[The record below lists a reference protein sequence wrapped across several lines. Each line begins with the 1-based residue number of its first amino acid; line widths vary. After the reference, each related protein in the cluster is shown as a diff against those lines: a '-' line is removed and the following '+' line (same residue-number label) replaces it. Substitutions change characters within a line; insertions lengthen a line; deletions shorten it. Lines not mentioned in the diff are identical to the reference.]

1 MHELMKIL
9 EESCEFAH
17 EELKELM
24 KKLKSANTVNPS
36 DIQMF
41 DYLTHS
47 IKSIKTVMS
56 MIEYDDRGD
65 SQYSGSRYYKASH
78 MPMYSGDNYSRDNYS
93 RDGYSM
99 ENYSGRMYSRDGEK
113 SNAVRSL
120 EGMMRNA
127 RNEQDAMLIRD
138 AINSINRIKEY

>member
-1 MHELMKIL
+1 MHELIKTL
-9 EESCEFAH
+9 EEACEFAH

-24 KKLKSANTVNPS
+24 KKLKGASTVNPS

-41 DYLTHS
+41 DHLTHS
-47 IKSIKTVMS
+47 IKSIKTVIS
-56 MIEYDDRGD
+56 MLEYDNRGD
-65 SQYSGSRYYKASH
+65 SQYSGSRYYKESH
-78 MPMYSGDNYSRDNYS
+78 MPMYSGDNYS

-127 RNEQDAMLIRD
+127 RNEQDAMAIRD
-138 AINSINRIKEY
+138 AINLVNRIKEY

>member
-1 MHELMKIL
+1 MHELMKTL

-24 KKLKSANTVNPS
+24 KKLKSANTVSPS

-65 SQYSGSRYYKASH
+65 SQYSGSRYYKAPY
-78 MPMYSGDNYSRDNYS
+78 MPMYSGDNYS

-113 SNAVRSL
+113 ASAVRSL
-120 EGMMRNA
+120 EGMMRNV

>member
-1 MHELMKIL
+1 MHELIKTL
-9 EESCEFAH
+9 EDACEFAH

-24 KKLKSANTVNPS
+24 KKLKGTNTVNPS

-41 DYLTHS
+41 DHLTHS
-47 IKSIKTVMS
+47 IKSIKTVIS
-56 MIEYDDRGD
+56 MLEYDSRGD
-65 SQYSGSRYYKASH
+65 SQYSGSRYYKEPH
-78 MPMYSGDNYSRDNYS
+78 IPMYSGDNYSRDNYS

-113 SNAVRSL
+113 SSAVRSL

-127 RNEQDAMLIRD
+127 RNEQDAMAIRD
-138 AINSINRIKEY
+138 AINLVNRIKEY